1 MELKGYQNS
10 VLDDLDE
17 YLGALDRTGGIH
29 AAWKDYWGHKGV
41 AVNSGE
47 SQGVPGYFDDLAG
60 VPNVCIKVPTGGGKT
75 FLAACAV
82 KHLFNRLPVGKTK
95 LVAWLVPSDAI
106 LTQTVAHLSDPSHP
120 YRQRLDRDFGGR
132 VNVYTKEQ
140 LLNGQNFKPGDV
152 AENLSVCVFCYASV
166 RTSQIKKDDRKI
178 YQENGNLLAFAET
191 FKEKDAL
198 LAGTPETA
206 LLQVIRTMNPVVVVD
221 ESHNAT
227 SALSLEMLRN
237 LNPSFVLAMTAT
249 PTERANVLSY
259 VNARELKREN
269 MVKLPVIVY
278 NRPDR
283 ASVIRD
289 AVRLRE
295 LLEAKAKEE
304 RKAGGS
310 YIRPITLFQAQPRTS
325 DDSETFD
332 KIKAKLV
339 GAGIPEKQIAIKT
352 AQKDELGDTNLLL
365 ESCPIRYIV
374 TVNALKEGWDCPFA
388 YVLASLANKTS
399 RTDVEQIVGRILRQP
414 FARNHTDK
422 LLNMSYVLSCSAD
435 FQGTIRSVVDG
446 LNGAGFSAS
455 DYRVATPA
463 DEPPPPPEQLSLPT
477 AGEGGNAANAGQ
489 GGYASTESE
498 SETEDDL
505 SDIPDSLVPTNAE
518 GGEDAATGGSGTTP
532 LGGLVESA
540 MEQGRAYD
548 EATAQTE
555 GGEGL
560 ESGVPNMKKYAVNR
574 EFAEFVRTRK
584 IPQFAI
590 REKANLFEAAGEETF
605 VPLSEEDLLDGFSLE
620 AQDATVAFNTSLVG
634 VAQVDISQSGDV
646 TPKSKYLS
654 QSQLEFFTKQLGG
667 KSDDEKLRHMAGPVV
682 NLLDGSIDF
691 CTKKELSG
699 YVARVMAALPP
710 ATKQNLSPDMLVSFA
725 ECIRDKIKRLAREYG
740 KSKFKTMFDIN
751 EITCIDTY
759 ALPPWIEPSP
769 ALTYIDKT
777 LYEAEWN
784 DLNTHE
790 TEVIQK
796 IAAKGN
802 VKWWH
807 RIRERKG
814 FCINA
819 WKNHYPD
826 FMVMTERGTLV
837 IVEVKGPQLD
847 GTDSQEKC
855 EMGKLWATH
864 AGPNYKYFMVFLKD
878 GDGVPDGIKID
889 DFLNALERL

>member
-1 MELKGYQNS
+1 MELKGYQSS

-17 YLGALDRTGGIH
+17 YLGALDRSGGIH
-29 AAWKDYWGHKGV
+29 AAWKDYWERKGV
-41 AVNSGE
+41 AVNPADG
-47 SQGVPGYFDDLAG
+47 QGVPGYFDDLAG
-60 VPNVCIKVPTGGGKT
+60 VPNICIKVPTGGGKT

-82 KHLFNRLPVGKTK
+82 KRLFDRLPVGKTK

-106 LTQTVAHLSDPSHP
+106 LTQTVAHLSDPAHP

-152 AENLSVCVFCYASV
+152 TENLSVCVFCYASV

-191 FKEKDAL
+191 FKEKDSL

-249 PTERANVLSY
+249 PTERSNVLSY

-289 AVRLRE
+289 AIRLRE

-325 DDSETFD
+325 DDSETFY

-339 GAGIPEKQIAIKT
+339 AAGIPEVQIAIKT

-414 FARNHTDK
+414 FARNHADK

-463 DEPPPPPEQLSLPT
+463 DEPPPPPEQLSLPEP
-477 AGEGGNAANAGQ
+477 ASCGNAADEVR
-489 GGYASTESE
+489 GGTATAENDT
-498 SETEDDL
+498 ETEDDL
-505 SDIPDSLVPTNAE
+505 SDIPDSLVSAGADGGEESAE
-518 GGEDAATGGSGTTP
+518 GEAGGGP

-540 MEQGRAYD
+540 IEQGRAYD
-548 EATAQTE
+548 ETTAQTE
-555 GGEGL
+555 GAEGL
-560 ESGVPNMKKYAVNR
+560 ESGVPNMKRYAVDR
-574 EFAEFVRTRK
+574 AFAEFVRTRK

-590 REKANLFEAAGEETF
+590 REKADLFEEAGETTF
-605 VPLSEEDLLDGFSLE
+605 VSLSEEDLLDGFSLE

-654 QSQLEFFTKQLGG
+654 QSQLEFFSKHIAG
-667 KSDDEKLRHMAGPVV
+667 KTDDEKLRHMAAPIV
-682 NLLDGSIDF
+682 NLLDGWIDS
-691 CTKKELSG
+691 CKKKELSG

-725 ECIRDKIKRLAREYG
+725 TCIREKIKRLKREYG
-740 KSKFKTMFDIN
+740 KAKFKKLLDIN
-751 EITCIDTY
+751 EIACVEMY

-769 ALTYIDKT
+769 ALNHIDKT
-777 LYEAEWN
+777 LYEAEWS
-784 DLNTHE
+784 DLNPTE
-790 TEVIQK
+790 TDVIQK
-796 IAAKGN
+796 IAAKDN

-814 FCINA
+814 FCING
-819 WKNHYPD
+819 WRNHYPD

-847 GTDSQEKC
+847 GTDSQDKC
-855 EMGKLWATH
+855 EMGKIWATC
-864 AGPNYKYFMVFLKD
+864 AGTNFKYFMVFLKD
-878 GDGVPDGIKID
+878 GDGVPGGMKID
-889 DFLNALERL
+889 EFLNTLELL

>member
-352 AQKDELGDTNLLL
+352 AQKDELGDTAPRELYLELMGRHSNLTL
-365 ESCPIRYIV
+365 V
-374 TVNALKEGWDCPFA
+374 KD
-388 YVLASLANKTS
+388 
-399 RTDVEQIVGRILRQP
+399 GRI
-414 FARNHTDK
+414 
-422 LLNMSYVLSCSAD
+422 
-435 FQGTIRSVVDG
+435 VD
-446 LNGAGFSAS
+446 
-455 DYRVATPA
+455 
-463 DEPPPPPEQLSLPT
+463 
-477 AGEGGNAANAGQ
+477 
-489 GGYASTESE
+489 
-498 SETEDDL
+498 
-505 SDIPDSLVPTNAE
+505 
-518 GGEDAATGGSGTTP
+518 
-532 LGGLVESA
+532 
-540 MEQGRAYD
+540 
-548 EATAQTE
+548 
-555 GGEGL
+555 
-560 ESGVPNMKKYAVNR
+560 
-574 EFAEFVRTRK
+574 
-584 IPQFAI
+584 AI
-590 REKANLFEAAGEETF
+590 REPHRQASQHVLRAVVQRGLPGHDPQRRGRTQRSRFQRKRLSRRDSRGRTASATRAAFAADGRRGRERGERRARGIRF
-605 VPLSEEDLLDGFSLE
+605 DRKRVRNRRRPFGHSRLACPDQCRRRRGCRNRRLRN
-620 AQDATVAFNTSLVG
+620 DAAWG
-634 VAQVDISQSGDV
+634 AC
-646 TPKSKYLS
+646 
-654 QSQLEFFTKQLGG
+654 
-667 KSDDEKLRHMAGPVV
+667 R
-682 NLLDGSIDF
+682 
-691 CTKKELSG
+691 
-699 YVARVMAALPP
+699 
-710 ATKQNLSPDMLVSFA
+710 
-725 ECIRDKIKRLAREYG
+725 IRDGTGSRLRRSDGADGR
-740 KSKFKTMFDIN
+740 
-751 EITCIDTY
+751 
-759 ALPPWIEPSP
+759 
-769 ALTYIDKT
+769 
-777 LYEAEWN
+777 
-784 DLNTHE
+784 
-790 TEVIQK
+790 
-796 IAAKGN
+796 
-802 VKWWH
+802 
-807 RIRERKG
+807 
-814 FCINA
+814 
-819 WKNHYPD
+819 
-826 FMVMTERGTLV
+826 RGR
-837 IVEVKGPQLD
+837 
-847 GTDSQEKC
+847 S
-855 EMGKLWATH
+855 
-864 AGPNYKYFMVFLKD
+864 
-878 GDGVPDGIKID
+878 
-889 DFLNALERL
+889 